1 MAAPQQQSGSR
12 EMSVGRTGAKCLSHR
27 TLILGALVALL
38 VTLSTG
44 CARQPAPASYKR
56 DVAPLL
62 AEHCGRCHLAGG
74 KGTQTS
80 GLAMDSYEQL
90 MEGTRFG
97 PVIRSGEATGS
108 TLIAVIEGRVDPKIR
123 MPLDGHNPLGPDEIR
138 IIKRWIDE
146 GARNN

>member
-1 MAAPQQQSGSR
+1 MSGSKSITQR
-12 EMSVGRTGAKCLSHR
+12 PRYR
-27 TLILGALVALL
+27 TLILCVLVAL
-38 VTLSTG
+38 SAG
-44 CARQPAPASYKR
+44 CARQTVPVSYKH

-62 AEHCGRCHLAGG
+62 AEHCGRCHLGGG

-97 PVIRSGEATGS
+97 PVIRPGEATGS
-108 TLIAVIEGRVDPKIR
+108 TLIAVVEGRVDPAIR
-123 MPLDGHNPLGPDEIR
+123 MPLDAHNPLGPDEIR

-146 GARNN
+146 GAQNN